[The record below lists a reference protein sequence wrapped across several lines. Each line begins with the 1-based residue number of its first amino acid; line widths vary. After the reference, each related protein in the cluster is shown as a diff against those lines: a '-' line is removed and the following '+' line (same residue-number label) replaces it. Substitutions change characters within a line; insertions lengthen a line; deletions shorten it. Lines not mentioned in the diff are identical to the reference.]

1 MVSVYSIVS
10 LMNDARAVGNE
21 KIKHLYFLLEI
32 LTTIKKTYFRLL
44 IFEWLRFMDVGGAV

>member
-10 LMNDARAVGNE
+10 MNDARAVGNE